1 MHAQLFRTIAT
12 NLATS
17 GVILAIGLGAPTAIV
32 VASDGEGTAGNP
44 ALAANRAE
52 RASRD
57 LARGRIERAL
67 AAAEEAVAYAP
78 NDASHRVLLGNIYMS
93 AGRFASAASS
103 FEAAEQLGAT
113 DRRAVIGRVLSLIAT
128 GHQAEAH
135 AIVEANAQ
143 QLPASDYGLAL
154 ALAGDVDRGGLVITD
169 IIRSGNATARDR
181 QNLAF
186 VYALAGR
193 WLEARLVAA
202 QDLGPARVGARIEQ
216 WAGMLQSN
224 SGLMRV
230 AALMQ
235 VTPQEDAGMP
245 VRLALRNAVPVT
257 FAANT
262 AVDPAPVEQYAPPP
276 PASTT
281 ELVDAALAEAD
292 GNSNATAAAAPA
304 TPVAP
309 AASGVLAAAQVP
321 PSVVSAPPP
330 PATPAATPAA
340 NPTGSWVGSDGIL
353 YVSNPV
359 VQQLRRAVAMVAP
372 LARPHRVAGSVNPGR
387 AAHTTPG
394 ATPAVPTPERPVTAR
409 LSPPTGPVATS
420 GWVVQL
426 GAYESLP
433 IARGAWANLSRRHAS
448 LSAHDGVTSSAS
460 VGGRTVF
467 RLSATG
473 FANRNAANGVCASV
487 RRAGG
492 NCFVRSMAAG
502 ENVRWA
508 SRALPTRPTRV
519 AAR

>member
-1 MHAQLFRTIAT
+1 MHAQIFRNIAT
-12 NLATS
+12 NLATT
-17 GVILAIGLGAPTAIV
+17 GVILSIGLGAPTAIV
-32 VASDGEGTAGNP
+32 VASDGEGTAENP
-44 ALAANRAE
+44 AAAANRAE
-52 RASRD
+52 RATRD
-57 LARGRIERAL
+57 LARGRIDRAL
-67 AAAEEAVAYAP
+67 ASAEDAVAFAP

-113 DRRAVIGRVLSLIAT
+113 DRRAVIGRVLSLVAT

-135 AIVEANAQ
+135 AIIEAHAQ
-143 QLPASDYGLAL
+143 DLPASDYGLAL

-169 IIRSGNATARDR
+169 IIRAGNATPRDR

-186 VYALAGR
+186 IYALAGR
-193 WLEARLVAA
+193 WLEARLIAA
-202 QDLGPARVGARIEQ
+202 QDLGPARVGPRIEQ
-216 WAGMLQSN
+216 WAAMLQSN

-235 VTPQEDAGMP
+235 VTPQNDGGMP
-245 VRLALRNAVPVT
+245 VRLALRNAAPVT
-257 FAANT
+257 FAANNV
-262 AVDPAPVEQYAPPP
+262 ADPAPVEQYAPPP
-276 PASTT
+276 PANTS
-281 ELVDAALAEAD
+281 EMVDAALAEAD
-292 GNSNATAAAAPA
+292 AAAASPV
-304 TPVAP
+304 PVAP
-309 AASGVLAAAQVP
+309 VVLAAADVP
-321 PSVVSAPPP
+321 PPVASAPPP
-330 PATPAATPAA
+330 PVEAATSPAA
-340 NPTGSWVGSDGIL
+340 NPAGSWVGRDGHL

-372 LARPHRVAGSVNPGR
+372 LARPHRVAGAVNPGR
-387 AAHTTPG
+387 AETAAAPATT
-394 ATPAVPTPERPVTAR
+394 AARAVTAR
-409 LSPPTGPVATS
+409 LSPPTGPVATT

-426 GAYESLP
+426 GAYESQA
-433 IARGAWANLSRRHAS
+433 IARGAWTNLSRRHAS
-448 LSAHDGVTSSAS
+448 LSAYDGVTSSAS
-460 VGGRTVF
+460 VGGHMVF

-508 SRALPTRPTRV
+508 SRTLPTSPTRV

>member
-1 MHAQLFRTIAT
+1 MHAQTFRNIAT
-12 NLATS
+12 NLATT
-17 GVILAIGLGAPTAIV
+17 GVILSIGLGAPTAIV
-32 VASDGEGTAGNP
+32 VASDGEGTAENP
-44 ALAANRAE
+44 AAAANRAE
-52 RASRD
+52 RATRD
-57 LARGRIERAL
+57 LARGRIDRAL
-67 AAAEEAVAYAP
+67 ASAEDAVAFAP

-135 AIVEANAQ
+135 AIIEAHAQ
-143 QLPASDYGLAL
+143 DLPASDYGLAL

-169 IIRSGNATARDR
+169 IIRAGNATPRDR

-186 VYALAGR
+186 IYALAGR
-193 WLEARLVAA
+193 WLEARLIAA
-202 QDLGPARVGARIEQ
+202 QDLGPARVGPRIEQ

-235 VTPQEDAGMP
+235 VTPQNDGGMP
-245 VRLALRNAVPVT
+245 VRLALRNAAPVT
-257 FAANT
+257 FAANNVT
-262 AVDPAPVEQYAPPP
+262 DPAPVEQYAPPP
-276 PASTT
+276 PASTS
-281 ELVDAALAEAD
+281 EMVDAALAEAD
-292 GNSNATAAAAPA
+292 TAAAAPV
-304 TPVAP
+304 PVASSVP
-309 AASGVLAAAQVP
+309 VASPVPVAAPVVLAAADVP

-330 PATPAATPAA
+330 PVEAATSPAA
-340 NPTGSWVGSDGIL
+340 NPAGSWVGRDGNL

-372 LARPHRVAGSVNPGR
+372 LARPRRVAGAVNPGR
-387 AAHTTPG
+387 AETAAAP
-394 ATPAVPTPERPVTAR
+394 ATVSPRAVTAR
-409 LSPPTGPVATS
+409 LSPPTGPVATT

-426 GAYESLP
+426 GAYESQA
-433 IARGAWANLSRRHAS
+433 IARGAWTNLSRRHAS

-460 VGGRTVF
+460 VGGHTVF

-473 FANRNAANGVCASV
+473 FANRNAANGLCARV
-487 RRAGG
+487 RLAGG

-508 SRALPTRPTRV
+508 SRALPASPTRV

>member
-1 MHAQLFRTIAT
+1 MHAQIYRSIAT
-12 NLATS
+12 KLATT

-32 VASDGEGTAGNP
+32 VASDGEGTAENP
-44 ALAANRAE
+44 AAAANRAE
-52 RASRD
+52 RATRD
-57 LARGRIERAL
+57 LARGRIDRAL
-67 AAAEEAVAYAP
+67 ASAEDAVAYAP

-135 AIVEANAQ
+135 SLIEAHAQ
-143 QLPASDYGLAL
+143 DLPASDYGLAL

-169 IIRSGNATARDR
+169 IIRAGNATPRDR

-186 VYALAGR
+186 IYALAGR
-193 WLEARLVAA
+193 WLEARLIAA
-202 QDLGPARVGARIEQ
+202 QDLGPARVGPRIEQ
-216 WAGMLQSN
+216 WAAMLQSN

-235 VTPQEDAGMP
+235 VTPQNDGGMP
-245 VRLALRNAVPVT
+245 VRLALRNAAPVGL
-257 FAANT
+257 AANNV
-262 AVDPAPVEQYAPPP
+262 ADPAPVEQYAPPP
-276 PASTT
+276 PANTT
-281 ELVDAALAEAD
+281 EMVDAALAEAD
-292 GNSNATAAAAPA
+292 AAAA
-304 TPVAP
+304 TPVP
-309 AASGVLAAAQVP
+309 AAAPVVLAAADVP
-321 PSVVSAPPP
+321 PSIVSAPPP
-330 PATPAATPAA
+330 PVEAATSPAA
-340 NPTGSWVGSDGIL
+340 NPAGSWVGSDGRL

-372 LARPHRVAGSVNPGR
+372 LAARPHRVAGSVNPNRTETAAAPATTAPR
-387 AAHTTPG
+387 A
-394 ATPAVPTPERPVTAR
+394 VTAR
-409 LSPPTGPVATS
+409 LSPPTGPVATT

-426 GAYESLP
+426 GAYESQA
-433 IARGAWANLSRRHAS
+433 IARGAWTNLSRRHAS

-460 VGGRTVF
+460 VGGHTVF

-473 FANRNAANGVCASV
+473 FATRNAANGVCASV
-487 RRAGG
+487 RNAGG

-508 SRALPTRPTRV
+508 SRALSASPTRV

>member
-1 MHAQLFRTIAT
+1 MHAQLFRSIAT

-32 VASDGEGTAGNP
+32 VASDGEGTAENP
-44 ALAANRAE
+44 AAAANRAE

-67 AAAEEAVAYAP
+67 AAAEDAVAYAP

-135 AIVEANAQ
+135 SIVEAHAQ
-143 QLPASDYGLAL
+143 DLPASDYGLAL

-169 IIRSGNATARDR
+169 IIRSGNATPRDR

-186 VYALAGR
+186 IYALAGR

-202 QDLGPARVGARIEQ
+202 QDLGPARVGPRIEQ
-216 WAGMLQSN
+216 WAAMLQSN

-235 VTPQEDAGMP
+235 VTPQNDGGMP
-245 VRLALRNAVPVT
+245 VRLALRNAAPVT

-262 AVDPAPVEQYAPPP
+262 PVDPAPVEQYAPPP
-276 PASTT
+276 PVSTT
-281 ELVDAALAEAD
+281 EMVDAALAEAD
-292 GNSNATAAAAPA
+292 GNSNA
-304 TPVAP
+304 
-309 AASGVLAAAQVP
+309 
-321 PSVVSAPPP
+321 
-330 PATPAATPAA
+330 PAATPVPAA
-340 NPTGSWVGSDGIL
+340 APVVVAAAEVPAAVVVPTPAAQPAASPATNPPGSWVGSDGRL

-372 LARPHRVAGSVNPGR
+372 LARPHRVAGSINPGR
-387 AAHTTPG
+387 AARAVTPD
-394 ATPAVPTPERPVTAR
+394 ATPAATTPARTVTAR

-426 GAYESLP
+426 GAYDSLA
-433 IARGAWANLSRRHAS
+433 IARGAWTNLSRRHAS
-448 LSAHDGVTSSAS
+448 LSGHDGVTSSAS

-473 FANRNAANGVCASV
+473 FASRSAANGLCASV
-487 RRAGG
+487 RHAGG

-508 SRALPTRPTRV
+508 SRTLPTRPTRV